1 MGTFNKLSPGVLTRE
16 IDLTGYVP
24 NVGMSGG
31 AAVGQFVWG
40 PVLEYTIINDT
51 ETLVNTYGKPT
62 EVNYVDWFTAAAFL
76 AYTGNLN
83 LIRVVDQSTA
93 LNASA
98 DGLGLLV
105 LNDQAFQM
113 MQGTNESAM
122 FVARFP
128 GEIGNSLVVSIA
140 DAATFENWEYK
151 EFFDFAPGTSEHAA
165 ALGAKNDEVHV
176 VVVDKAGRFTGI
188 PGSVLETYSFLSK
201 ASDAKQLDG
210 APAFFG
216 GIINTN
222 SHYVRFLGC
231 PTADTMQSAT
241 VLKSITIDNA
251 GTGYT
256 TVNVEIDPPPAGG
269 KQATATATIAS
280 DGSIE
285 EIVITDPGSG
295 YLSAPAVIIT
305 GDGTGATAT
314 ITVET
319 VTGQDWNQ
327 PCLDLEGNA
336 REFAMLS
343 EPFTRN
349 LGGGNDGNIP
359 TGADI
364 IEGWNMFKNAEE
376 VDVSLLITGKAGGEE
391 YHKVVVQHVIDNIAE
406 HRKDCV
412 VFFSPNLN
420 DVLNKT
426 QSSASLKVKA
436 TREGINRSS
445 SYAVMD
451 SGWKLVYDVYHN
463 KYRWIPLNADIAGL
477 CASTD
482 NEFDPW
488 WSPAGFNRGK
498 IKNVVS
504 LAFNPNQTSRDIL
517 YSVNVNPVV
526 TFNEDG
532 TVLYGDKTLQAKAS
546 AFQFINVRRLFII
559 LEKAISKAAKYQ
571 LFEFNDEYTRSQF
584 RAMVEPYLREV
595 KGRRGIYD
603 FRVVCDETNN
613 TPEIIDRAEFIA
625 SIFIKPARSINYIT
639 LNFVAV
645 RTGVEFSEVVGSV

>member
-1 MGTFNKLSPGVLTRE
+1 MGSFNKLSPGVLTRE

-31 AAVGQFVWG
+31 AAIGQFVWG

-62 EVNYVDWFTAAAFL
+62 EVNYVDWFTASSFL

-93 LNASA
+93 LNATA
-98 DGLGLLV
+98 DGLGLLII
-105 LNDQAFQM
+105 NDQAFQM
-113 MQGTNESAM
+113 MTGTNETAM
-122 FVARFP
+122 FAARYP
-128 GEIGNSLVVSIA
+128 GDIGNSLLVSIA
-140 DAATFENWEYK
+140 DAATFDSWEYK
-151 EFFDFAPGTSEHAA
+151 DFFDFAPGTSEHAA
-165 ALGAKNDEVHV
+165 ALGAVNDEVHV
-176 VVVDKAGRFTGI
+176 VVVDAAGRFTGI

-216 GIINTN
+216 GVINTQ

-231 PTADTMQSAT
+231 PTADNMASAT
-241 VLKSITIDNA
+241 VLREITLENP

-256 TVNVEIDPPPAGG
+256 TVEVDIEAPVKGG
-269 KQATATATIAS
+269 KKAQATAVLAA
-280 DGSIE
+280 DGSIAS
-285 EIVITDPGSG
+285 IKITDPGSG
-295 YLSAPAVIIT
+295 YETAPAVIIT
-305 GDGTGATAT
+305 GDGTGASAT
-314 ITVET
+314 VSVET
-319 VTGQDWNQ
+319 VVGQDWNQ
-327 PCLDLEGNA
+327 TCLDIEGQA
-336 REFAMLS
+336 REFAMLA
-343 EPFTRN
+343 EPWTKRLN
-349 LGGGNDGNIP
+349 GGNDGNIP

-376 VDVSLLITGKAGGEE
+376 VDVSLLITGQAGGEA
-391 YHKVVVQHVIDNIAE
+391 YHKAVVQHVIDNIAE
-406 HRKDCV
+406 PRMDCV
-412 VFFSPNLN
+412 VFFSPCLN

-426 QSSASLKVKA
+426 QSQAALKVKA
-436 TREGINRSS
+436 RRENINRSS

-451 SGWKLVYDVYHN
+451 SGWKLVFDVYHN

-482 NEFDPW
+482 NEYDPW
-488 WSPAGFNRGK
+488 WSPAGFNRGNL
-498 IKNVVS
+498 KNVVS

-571 LFEFNDEYTRSQF
+571 LFEFNDEYTRAQF

>member
-1 MGTFNKLSPGVLTRE
+1 MGSFNKLSPGVLTRE

-31 AAVGQFVWG
+31 AAIGQFVWG

-62 EVNYVDWFTAAAFL
+62 EVNYVDWFTASSFL

-93 LNASA
+93 LNATA
-98 DGLGLLV
+98 DGLGLLII
-105 LNDQAFQM
+105 NDQAFQM
-113 MQGTNESAM
+113 MTGTNETAM
-122 FVARFP
+122 FAARYP
-128 GEIGNSLVVSIA
+128 GDIGNSLLVSIA
-140 DAATFENWEYK
+140 DAATFDSWEYK
-151 EFFDFAPGTSEHAA
+151 DFFDFAPGTSEHAA
-165 ALGAKNDEVHV
+165 ALGAVNDEVHV
-176 VVVDKAGRFTGI
+176 VVVDAAGRFTGI

-216 GIINTN
+216 GVINTQ

-231 PTADTMQSAT
+231 PTADNMASAT
-241 VLKSITIDNA
+241 VLREITLENP

-256 TVNVEIDPPPAGG
+256 TVEVDIEAPVKGG
-269 KQATATATIAS
+269 KKAQATAVLAA
-280 DGSIE
+280 DGSIAS
-285 EIVITDPGSG
+285 IKITDPGSG
-295 YLSAPAVIIT
+295 YETAPAVVIT
-305 GDGTGATAT
+305 GDGTGASAT
-314 ITVET
+314 VSVET
-319 VTGQDWNQ
+319 VVGQDWNQ
-327 PCLDLEGNA
+327 TCLDIEGQA
-336 REFAMLS
+336 REFAMLA
-343 EPFTRN
+343 EPWTKRLN
-349 LGGGNDGNIP
+349 GGNDGNIP

-376 VDVSLLITGKAGGEE
+376 VDVSLLITGQAGGEA
-391 YHKVVVQHVIDNIAE
+391 YHKAVVQHVIDNIAE
-406 HRKDCV
+406 PRMDCV
-412 VFFSPNLN
+412 VFFSPCLN

-426 QSSASLKVKA
+426 QSQAALKVKA
-436 TREGINRSS
+436 RRENINRSS

-451 SGWKLVYDVYHN
+451 SGWKLVFDVYHN

-482 NEFDPW
+482 NEYDPW
-488 WSPAGFNRGK
+488 WSPAGFNRGNL
-498 IKNVVS
+498 KNVVS

-571 LFEFNDEYTRSQF
+571 LFEFNDEYTRAQF